1 MRSREIQ
8 PGVSS
13 GVPVLLFHLEGYDAA
28 MRCGAVVVGKFC
40 AGFHGAIDGG
50 QDPEGAGLILPG
62 GETFPRAAL
71 CAFAQLAGL
80 RQRSVVVGSSQGGA
94 VQ

>member
-8 PGVSS
+8 PGVSVVCPS
-13 GVPVLLFHLEGYDAA
+13 CSSTLKATMAA
-28 MRCGAVVVGKFC
+28 VRCWAVVVGKFC

-50 QDPEGAGLILPG
+50 QDPVGAGLILPG

-80 RQRSVVVGSSQGGA
+80 RQRSVVVGSA
-94 VQ
+94 